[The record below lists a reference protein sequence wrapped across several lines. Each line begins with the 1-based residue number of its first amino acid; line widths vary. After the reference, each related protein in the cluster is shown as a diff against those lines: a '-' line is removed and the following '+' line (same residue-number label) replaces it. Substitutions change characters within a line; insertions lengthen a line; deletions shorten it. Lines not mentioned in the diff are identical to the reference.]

1 MNELSAIFDNDLT
14 TAIFCFSSIA
24 FLLLYVAGFILLQRW
39 SRTSGRISAIHRH
52 VISGL
57 GATLMAMGVGFGLHA
72 ANVAMASARG
82 QPGTTTSI
90 SPQEL
95 HHSIGKSLPVQKFED
110 QTFVF
115 PNRD

>member
-1 MNELSAIFDNDLT
+1 MNELPAIFDNDLT

-57 GATLMAMGVGFGLHA
+57 GAALAAMGAGFWLHS
-72 ANVAMASARG
+72 ANIATASAKG
-82 QPGTTTSI
+82 QSGVATSI

-95 HHSIGKSLPVQKFED
+95 HHSIGKSLPVQQFED
-110 QTFVF
+110 QTVIFS
-115 PNRD
+115 NRE

>member
-1 MNELSAIFDNDLT
+1 MNELSVIFDSDLT

-39 SRTSGRISAIHRH
+39 TRRSGRISAIHRH
-52 VISGL
+52 IISGL
-57 GATLMAMGVGFGLHA
+57 GATLVAMGMGFGLHA

-82 QPGTTTSI
+82 QPEATTSI
-90 SPQEL
+90 SPREL